1 MQPPLG
7 IQPIAVGVPP
17 LPQKGRLLYSY
28 LPMES
33 AGAQEVG
40 VPPEGSLLYHL
51 NATVTEVSGPPRK
64 LSGGICSI
72 LLIISSKFIGSKAL
86 DHAHPSP
93 EKHLAGEG
101 VVRRRP
107 TAQMGIEYD

>member
-7 IQPIAVGVPP
+7 IQPIAVGGPP
-17 LPQKGRLLYSY
+17 LPQKGHLLYSY

-40 VPPEGSLLYHL
+40 VPPEGSLLYLL

-93 EKHLAGEG
+93 REVPSGRGRSQAEAHCTDGNR
-101 VVRRRP
+101 V
-107 TAQMGIEYD
+107 